1 MTSNFRQRL
10 WVVIAFSISTA
21 PTAAL
26 AQKTSTTKSWSSSE
40 RLRRNNQAPVIS
52 GAPATTVAAGAA
64 YSFIPVASDPDGNT
78 LWFTISNRPA
88 WATFNGATGRLQGT
102 PQIGNAG
109 TYGNIVISVSDGRK
123 TASLAPF
130 GIVVTAPTSPTAP
143 TTNAAP
149 TISGAPATAVIQGT
163 QYAFQPTAKDVN
175 GDPLT
180 FGVTNKPAW
189 ATFAAS
195 TGRLQGT
202 PGAGD
207 VGMTSGIVITVSD
220 GNASAALPAFSVT
233 VQATAI
239 GSATLN
245 WLPPTQNVDGSPLTN
260 LAGYKV
266 YWGNSQGSYPNST
279 TLNNAGLTSYVVE
292 NLVPGSYFFAVTA
305 VNTAGTES
313 AQSGPASKTIQ

>member
-1 MTSNFRQRL
+1 MTSNFRRL
-10 WVVIAFSISTA
+10 LLVTIAFSISTVPA
-21 PTAAL
+21 VSF
-26 AQKTSTTKSWSSSE
+26 AQNTSWWSGWF
-40 RLRRNNQAPVIS
+40 RRSGSNNQAPVIS

-64 YSFIPVASDPDGNT
+64 YSFIPVASDPDGNS

-102 PQIGNAG
+102 PQVGNAG
-109 TYGNIVISVSDGRK
+109 TYGNIVISVSDGRR

-130 GIVVTAPTSPTAP
+130 GIVVTAPTSPPPPPA
-143 TTNAAP
+143 TNAAP

-175 GDPLT
+175 GDALT
-180 FGVTNKPAW
+180 FGITNKPAW

-220 GNASAALPAFSVT
+220 AKASAALPAFSVT

-313 AQSGPASKTIQ
+313 AQSGAASKTIQ